1 MSDESLFREVD
12 EEVRQEEF
20 KKLWKRYGNLVIAL
34 AVAVV
39 VAVGGFKAWQYWQL
53 KQAHDAAS
61 VFFGAL
67 AKGGNGKADEALKE
81 LGSIGQAGYGQLAR
95 IEAAALLASQGKTED
110 AVKAYEAVAAD
121 PSADPVLRDAA
132 NIRAGY
138 LLADSKS
145 PDELLSRFGSYEKDG
160 NPWRFAAREIFGL
173 AAYRTGD
180 YSMADRYMNAIFSDA
195 AAPEAMRQRAQV
207 MIQLLTPLLPKS

>member
-12 EEVRQEEF
+12 EEVRQEEY

-34 AVAVV
+34 AAAVV
-39 VAVGGFKAWQYWQL
+39 IGVGGFKAWQYWQL
-53 KQAHDAAS
+53 KQAHEAAAT
-61 VFFGAL
+61 FFGAL
-67 AKGGNGKADEALKE
+67 AKGGNGKTDEALNE
-81 LGSIGQAGYGQLAR
+81 LRSIGQAGYGQIAS
-95 IEAAALLASQGKTED
+95 IQAAALLASQGKTED
-110 AVKAYEAVAAD
+110 AVKAYEAIAAD
-121 PSADPVLRDAA
+121 QSADSVLRDAA

-138 LLADSKS
+138 LLADMKS
-145 PDELLSRFGSYEKDG
+145 PDELLSRLGSYDKDD

-180 YSMADRYMNAIFSDA
+180 YAMADRYMNAIFSDA